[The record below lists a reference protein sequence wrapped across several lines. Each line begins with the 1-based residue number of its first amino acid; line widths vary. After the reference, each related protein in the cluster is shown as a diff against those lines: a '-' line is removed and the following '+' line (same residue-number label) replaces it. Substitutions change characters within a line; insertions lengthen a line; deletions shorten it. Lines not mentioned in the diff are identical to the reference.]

1 MHLNHRREQAVR
13 IADPGAENSEAMANL
28 EPRVHD
34 DNRSGLR
41 ETRFR
46 VQRIE
51 PVWGSNATRIVL
63 QLGCDR
69 VLTPWCEQAPASSLL
84 QPANGD

>member
-1 MHLNHRREQAVR
+1 
-13 IADPGAENSEAMANL
+13 MANL

-41 ETRFR
+41 QTKFR
-46 VQRIE
+46 VVRVQ
-51 PVWGSNATRIVL
+51 PAQNATRIVL

-69 VLTPWCEQAPASSLL
+69 ALTPWCEQPGSPEEQDHS
-84 QPANGD
+84 